1 MTKIYSRPIA
11 SMAALLLTA
20 GLVGCG
26 GYVKKQQFN
35 DEVASLRSQ
44 MQQQGQKVDKNT
56 SDIQSLQ
63 SKVNGLQSDLQQLRQ
78 DFQAKI
84 TELQNGVKFAMPV
97 HFDFNKS
104 DIRSVDKPLLDRFAS
119 IAKKYYQGS
128 TITVEG
134 FADPAGTR
142 AYNRRLSERRAKAV
156 AAYLTSQ
163 GGLPSADV
171 KTVGYGEN
179 RLVNHEQGPGQSGIA
194 NRRVT
199 FVIEYAG
206 QVGSGAS

>member
-1 MTKIYSRPIA
+1 MKKTYSRPIA

-35 DEVASLRSQ
+35 DEVASLRSD
-44 MQQQGQKVDKNT
+44 MQQQGQKVDQNA
-56 SDIQSLQ
+56 SDIKDLQ
-63 SKVNGLQSDLQQLRQ
+63 TKVSGLQSDLQQLRQ

-104 DIRSVDKPLLDRFAS
+104 DIRSVDRPLLDRFAS
-119 IAKKYYQGS
+119 IAKKYYQGA

-142 AYNRRLSERRAKAV
+142 AYNRTLSEKRAKAV
-156 AAYLTSQ
+156 AAYLTSN
-163 GGLPSADV
+163 GGLSAANV

-179 RLVNHEQGPGQSGIA
+179 RLVNNERGPGQAGIA

-199 FVIEYAG
+199 FVVEYAG
-206 QVGSGAS
+206 QVGG